1 MQISNAFNNHDF
13 PDQEAICIKIQ
24 KFKNNKHITGLS
36 VYLDVVSV
44 QFLIDVLQNMI
55 DKMKVKNSN
64 EKKAF
69 KKEIINDS
77 A

>member
-1 MQISNAFNNHDF
+1 MQMSKSFDNHDF
-13 PDQEAICIKIQ
+13 PDQEAIRINIKT
-24 KFKNNKHITGLS
+24 FKNNKHITGLN
-36 VYLDVVSV
+36 VYLDVVAV
-44 QFLIDVLQNMI
+44 QFLIDSLQNII

-64 EKKAF
+64 EENAF

>member
-1 MQISNAFNNHDF
+1 M
-13 PDQEAICIKIQ
+13 
-24 KFKNNKHITGLS
+24 
-36 VYLDVVSV
+36 YLDVVAV
-44 QFLIDVLQNMI
+44 QFLIDNLQNMV

-64 EKKAF
+64 EENAF